1 MSPTDPLPAVP
12 WLDPT
17 RPRLFHPVTN
27 LVERLDWPQL
37 FPTPQPVEVELGSG
51 DGSFLVHYARL
62 HPERNFLGV
71 ERLLG
76 RARKLE
82 RKALRA
88 GLANLRII
96 RLEAAYLTRYLLP
109 QGTVEVFH
117 IYFPDPWPKKK
128 HHKNRLINDPFVRVL
143 GQALAPGGRVH
154 LRTDDAGYFEWMQEA
169 FAAHPG
175 FVPQPTPPDLL
186 ALKTDFELAFNQKGI
201 PTLALSYQWQG
212 ERGQ

>member
-1 MSPTDPLPAVP
+1 MDSNAIPPTA

-17 RPRLFHPVTN
+17 RPSLFHPITS
-27 LVERLDWPQL
+27 LIERLDWRQL
-37 FPTPQPVEVELGSG
+37 FLTPQPVEVELGSG
-51 DGSFLVHYARL
+51 DGSFLAQYARL

-88 GLANLRII
+88 GLTNLRII
-96 RLEAAYLTRYLLP
+96 RLEAGYLTEHLLP
-109 QGTVEVFH
+109 HHSVEVFH

-128 HHKNRLINDPFVRVL
+128 HHKNRLINERFVQLLGRVL
-143 GQALAPGGRVH
+143 TPGGWVH
-154 LRTDDAGYFEWMQEA
+154 LRTDDQGYFSWMQDA
-169 FAAHPG
+169 FAAHPA
-175 FVPQPTPPDLL
+175 FLSRTPPPELL
-186 ALKTDFELAFNQKGI
+186 ALKTDFELEFNQKGI

-212 ERGQ
+212 DKAS